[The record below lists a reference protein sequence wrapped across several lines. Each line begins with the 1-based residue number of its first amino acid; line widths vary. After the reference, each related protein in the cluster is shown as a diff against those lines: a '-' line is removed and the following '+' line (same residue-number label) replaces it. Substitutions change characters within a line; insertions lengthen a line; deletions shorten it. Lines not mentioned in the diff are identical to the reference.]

1 MPAKDTMHIVTSP
14 AVVADLRAV
23 YVRAMIEGVDLTVQ
37 PRRLRGCPLPPRVLS
52 KSALVRQAI
61 HYGAEASRTAALPVA
76 PALPQTSLSTD
87 AARMVAAR
95 GSMSRA
101 AVALAAGMAS
111 EASVRRVESGTFALA
126 GKLKVWVESQEAG
139 K

>member
-1 MPAKDTMHIVTSP
+1 MTAKQTMHIVVNDAAKEDLH
-14 AVVADLRAV
+14 AVF
-23 YVRAMIEGVDLTVQ
+23 VRAYSEGIDLTYQ
-37 PRRLRGCPLPPRVLS
+37 PRRLHGMPLPPRRLS
-52 KSALVRQAI
+52 ASALARQAFR
-61 HYGAEASRTAALPVA
+61 YGAEAARAGVTKTP
-76 PALPQTSLSTD
+76 PALPETSLSTD
-87 AARMVAAR
+87 AARCIAAR

-126 GKLKVWVESQEAG
+126 GKLKAWVESQEAG